1 MLGVAGCA
9 VERHAVPV
17 EARGTGRAG
26 WVRQR
31 ARAGVRRAAPE
42 GQAGFMARAT
52 RRTNRLG
59 GHRAAG
65 FTLIELGVVVA
76 LLGFIAVLVADF
88 YTSQLG
94 LRHAV
99 QRVEG
104 TVRDARSII
113 DASVA
118 WAAVNGDEW
127 PNDRAIPQPAITLEK
142 LVEEGYLIH
151 IPSIRYAG
159 CAGGCRGFAL
169 TGWDRAAA
177 RASVPATPCMGP
189 PDHTLSAAS
198 GNYDAN
204 PVADD
209 LVLCFDVQGSSDAH
223 AIASRLPQGRLF
235 QTVEQI
241 GTDSYQVESRI
252 LGAPPVVSGGFG
264 GSDQFVRR
272 IDEGRPVIFADTGG
286 DLQNMKRI
294 SSINH
299 DPLQTFDDPLPRGAS
314 DIRFL
319 NNGSSI
325 DPAEDG
331 ITAGLSV
338 GGRLFMGGGNE
349 SDIYFSRRD
358 PINAK
363 YPLRGLARRVC
374 RLEAA
379 NELRPIGGTGSRIG
393 LDGSCDRLNRL

>member
-1 MLGVAGCA
+1 MGG
-9 VERHAVPV
+9 
-17 EARGTGRAG
+17 
-26 WVRQR
+26 
-31 ARAGVRRAAPE
+31 
-42 GQAGFMARAT
+42 RAT
-52 RRTNRLG
+52 RRKTRLG
-59 GHRAAG
+59 GHRAVG
-65 FTLIELGVVVA
+65 FTLIEIGVVVA
-76 LLGFIAVLVADF
+76 LLGFIAVLVVDF
-88 YTSQLG
+88 YTSQLS

-104 TVRDARSII
+104 TVRDARSIM
-113 DASVA
+113 DASIA

-127 PNDRAIPQPAITLEK
+127 PNDRAIPEPAIALEK

-151 IPSIRYAG
+151 VPGIRYAG
-159 CAGGCRGFAL
+159 CAGGCRGFFI

-189 PDHTLSAAS
+189 PDHTLTEAS
-198 GNYDAN
+198 GNYDVK
-204 PVADD
+204 PGADD
-209 LVLCFDVQGSSDAH
+209 LVLCFDVRGSSDAR

-241 GTDSYQVESRI
+241 GTDAYQVEARI
-252 LGAPPVVSGGFG
+252 LGLPLVIGGG
-264 GSDQFVRR
+264 GRGSDQFVRR

-299 DPLQTFDDPLPRGAS
+299 DPLQTFEDPLPRGAS
-314 DIRFL
+314 GIRFL
-319 NNGSSI
+319 NDGSSI
-325 DPAEDG
+325 NPAEDG
-331 ITAGLSV
+331 ITAGLLFD
-338 GGRLFMGGGNE
+338 GRLFMEGGNV

-358 PINAK
+358 PVNDI

-379 NELRPIGGTGSRIG
+379 NNLRPIPGGGGSRIG
-393 LDGSCDRLNRL
+393 LDGSCDRLNEL

>member
-1 MLGVAGCA
+1 MRGGATGGRTRSAGY
-9 VERHAVPV
+9 
-17 EARGTGRAG
+17 G
-26 WVRQR
+26 
-31 ARAGVRRAAPE
+31 
-42 GQAGFMARAT
+42 AT
-52 RRTNRLG
+52 
-59 GHRAAG
+59 G
-65 FTLIELGVVVA
+65 FTLIEMGVVVA
-76 LLGFIAVLVADF
+76 LIGFIAVLVADF
-88 YTSQLG
+88 YANQLS

-127 PNDRAIPQPAITLEK
+127 PNDRAIPDPAITLEK

-151 IPSIRYAG
+151 VPGIRYTG
-159 CAGGCRGFAL
+159 CAGTGGCRGFAL

-177 RASVPATPCMGP
+177 RASVLATPCMGP
-189 PDHTLSAAS
+189 PEHALSAAS

-204 PVADD
+204 PAAHD
-209 LVLCFDVQGSSDAH
+209 LVLCFDVQGGSDAR

-235 QTVEQI
+235 QTVEQL
-241 GTDSYQVESRI
+241 GTDAYQVEARI
-252 LGAPPVVSGGFG
+252 LGVPPAVGGGPG

-286 DLQNMKRI
+286 DLQNVKRI

-299 DPLQTFDDPLPRGAS
+299 DPLQTFEDPLPRGAS

-319 NNGSSI
+319 NDGSSI

-331 ITAGLSV
+331 ITAGLAI
-338 GGRLFMGGGNE
+338 GGRLFMGGGSE
-349 SDIYFSRRD
+349 TDIYFSRRD
-358 PINAK
+358 PVNAI

-379 NELRPIGGTGSRIG
+379 NALRPIGGTGARIG

>member
-1 MLGVAGCA
+1 MLTYGNCF
-9 VERHAVPV
+9 
-17 EARGTGRAG
+17 
-26 WVRQR
+26 R
-31 ARAGVRRAAPE
+31 ARRRKA
-42 GQAGFMARAT
+42 
-52 RRTNRLG
+52 RLG
-59 GHRAAG
+59 GYRAAG
-65 FTLIELGVVVA
+65 FTLIEMGVVVA

-88 YTSQLG
+88 YTSQLS
-94 LRHAV
+94 LRYAV

-104 TVRDARSII
+104 TVRDARSIM

-127 PNDRAIPQPAITLEK
+127 PNNRAISNPAITLEK
-142 LVEEGYLIH
+142 LIEEGYLIDV
-151 IPSIRYAG
+151 PVIRYEG
-159 CAGGCRGFAL
+159 CAGGCRGFAI

-189 PDHTLSAAS
+189 PDHTLSSAS

-204 PVADD
+204 PAAHD
-209 LVLCFDVQGSSDAH
+209 LVLCFDVRGSSDAH

-235 QTVEQI
+235 QTVEQL
-241 GTDSYQVESRI
+241 GTDDYQVEARI
-252 LGAPPVVSGGFG
+252 LGAPPVVGGGPG

-299 DPLQTFDDPLPRGAS
+299 DPLQTFEDPLPRGAS

-319 NNGSSI
+319 NNGSLI

-331 ITAGLSV
+331 ITAGLIL
-338 GGRLFMGGGNE
+338 GGRLFMEGGNQA
-349 SDIYFSRRD
+349 DIYFSRRD
-358 PINAK
+358 PVNDRF
-363 YPLRGLARRVC
+363 PLRGLARRVC

-379 NELRPIGGTGSRIG
+379 NNLRPIGGTGARIG